1 MGILL
6 NTTVNKNSHTEKTMP
21 DGKEQWLKGDIVC
34 PQGNKKCKNENCTC
48 DPCTCTED
56 ECCSE

>member
-1 MGILL
+1 
-6 NTTVNKNSHTEKTMP
+6 MP

-34 PQGNKKCKNENCTC
+34 PQGNKKCKNEKCTC